1 MNVKYYACFVVQN
14 HNTNLGRE
22 LGSIV
27 EIDDDVGASMDHD
40 DVAQMLAENLDIKQ
54 STLNVYHWSRV
65 H

>member
-1 MNVKYYACFVVQN
+1 MTAKYYACFVVQN
-14 HNTNLGRE
+14 EATNLGRE

-27 EIDDDVGASMDHD
+27 EIDGAVGSMMDHD
-40 DVAQMLAENLDIKQ
+40 DVAEMLADNLDISP

>member
-14 HNTNLGRE
+14 GPTNLGRE

-27 EIDDDVGASMDHD
+27 EIDDDVGSMMDHD
-40 DVAQMLAENLDIKQ
+40 DVAQMLADNLDVNPT
-54 STLNVYHWSRV
+54 SLNVYHWSRV